1 MEKEEMI
8 PIDQCCTHYKIELTF
23 VQSLQEAGL
32 LNIVIME
39 EKNYLSHDELGNLEK
54 FIRLHHDLNIN
65 TEGIEAIN
73 YMLERMEALQLEI
86 TRLKNQ
92 LAIYEQ

>member
-1 MEKEEMI
+1 MQKEEMI
-8 PIDQCCTHYKIELTF
+8 PIDQCCTHYKIEMTF

-32 LNIVIME
+32 LNIIVME
-39 EKNYLSHDELGNLEK
+39 EKYYLSQEELGNLEK
-54 FIRLHHDLNIN
+54 FIRLHHELEIN

-86 TRLKNQ
+86 KSLKNR
-92 LAIYEQ
+92 LGIYE